1 MRIFSGIRPTGD
13 IHIGNYIGSLKQ
25 WVDLQDKED
34 CIFCVV
40 DWHAIT
46 TPYEPEELD
55 KNIFGLAATYLAAGI
70 DPDKCTYFVQ
80 SQVKEHAELAWLL
93 GTTIPVGELQRMTQF
108 KDKSLKHKEY
118 VNAGLLNYPI
128 LMAADILLYNTEA
141 VPIGK
146 DQKQHLEL
154 ARNTAER
161 FNNKYGEIF
170 KIPEPMI
177 PQQGANI
184 MSLVEP
190 DRKMSKSDKG
200 KGSIGLFEDPDSI
213 MKKMMSA
220 TTDSDKE
227 IRFDNENKK
236 GISNLLTIHSV
247 FSGESISAL
256 EDKYAGKG
264 YGDFKKGVAE
274 AVIAGLDPIRKKK
287 AEYDK
292 NPDYVWN
299 ELSKGADKARGK
311 AQEVIKEVR
320 KTMGL
325 R

>member
-1 MRIFSGIRPTGD
+1 MKIFSGIRPTGD

-25 WVDLQDKED
+25 WVNVQDTED

-46 TPYEPEELD
+46 TPYEVSQL
-55 KNIFGLAATYLAAGI
+55 NSHIFNLASTYLAAGI
-70 DPDKCTYFVQ
+70 NPNKCTYFVQ

-108 KDKSLKHKEY
+108 KDKSIKHKEY

-128 LMAADILLYNTEA
+128 LMAADILLYDTEA

-154 ARNTAER
+154 ARNTAQR
-161 FNNKYGEIF
+161 FNNKYGEVF
-170 KIPEPMI
+170 KVPEPMI
-177 PQQGANI
+177 PKQGENI
-184 MSLVEP
+184 MSLAEP
-190 DRKMSKSDKG
+190 DKKMSKSDAG

-213 MKKMMSA
+213 MKKFMSA
-220 TTDSDKE
+220 TTDSGKE
-227 IRFDNENKK
+227 IIFDLENKK

-247 FSGESISAL
+247 FSGKTIKDIESEFS
-256 EDKYAGKG
+256 GKG
-264 YGDFKKGVAE
+264 YGDFKKAVAE
-274 AVIAGLDPIRKKK
+274 VVISGLEPIRLKKK
-287 AEYDK
+287 DYDN
-292 NPDYVWN
+292 NPDYVWK
-299 ELSKGADKARGK
+299 ELEKGAQKAREK
-311 AQEVIKEVR
+311 ASQTMERVR
-320 KTMGL
+320 KSMGL